1 MWDAQRWG
9 ALGVLEVC
17 VAPACMHNEVLIL
30 VSSQTYQPCTLHHSC
45 ERHSLP
51 IRPDKALVQ
60 VLQAPDTLSNV
71 KE

>member
-17 VAPACMHNEVLIL
+17 VAPACMHNQVLVL
-30 VSSQTYQPCTLHHSC
+30 FNLQAYQPYTLHHSF

-60 VLQAPDTLSNV
+60 VVQAPDTLSNV